1 MVADPPIPPFKSDT
15 LATVAASMGQVV
27 APKPLLVNK
36 RGVTVGAD
44 GHFYAGAKKGIK
56 LGTKAKL
63 QEQGLINELK
73 AIPFSMAHMM
83 PRDQVVAMCA
93 RAAILLGQY

>member
-1 MVADPPIPPFKSDT
+1 MRQ
-15 LATVAASMGQVV
+15 MV
-27 APKPLLVNK
+27 APKPLLMHK
-36 RGVTVGAD
+36 RGVTVGGD

-93 RAAILLGQY
+93 RATMLLGQY